1 MHWLALKKIA
11 NEVLHFVTVL
21 NLEDFVFRK
30 FAQPKLPPNNNNN
43 NEHWFLKSLLAYGDS
58 LAAFQVAFITDLIN
72 IWVIKEYG
80 VASSWTKIFTISQMV
95 FPRGAGFTGNG
106 ELILEVP
113 RGQLVSQ
120 HLGTQMIKYLRI
132 IGYHD
137 SYVKSLVLIS
147 VYFC

>member
-1 MHWLALKKIA
+1 M
-11 NEVLHFVTVL
+11 
-21 NLEDFVFRK
+21 
-30 FAQPKLPPNNNNN
+30 
-43 NEHWFLKSLLAYGDS
+43 AYGDS

-72 IWVIKEYG
+72 IWVMKEYG

-113 RGQLVSQ
+113 RGQFVLQ

-132 IGYHD
+132 IGYQYTFAG
-137 SYVKSLVLIS
+137 SYVKSLFLIS